1 MGTKKDRAR
10 LDIAEGIET
19 KAALIRIASFF
30 FSLSL
35 IRIVM
40 HIPNYFPVYPGP
52 LALTLSLI
60 ISTDFSG
67 DKIEPGRSKNGVN
80 RMVGMSLL
88 MQKCK

>member
-1 MGTKKDRAR
+1 
-10 LDIAEGIET
+10 
-19 KAALIRIASFF
+19 
-30 FSLSL
+30 
-35 IRIVM
+35 M

-67 DKIEPGRSKNGVN
+67 GKIEFGTRKNGVN
-80 RMVGMSLL
+80 RTVGMSLL